1 MGWSLDGTFFEAY
14 SFSEN
19 AFLCV
24 LFLIFPWFFLFPPPP
39 FHVLIWVLFFTHMQ
53 LLQLGYNNSFSW
65 FLNLFSQFLYTSRRE
80 KKDILPV
87 LLSSNTNPYLTILVN
102 LHFRL
107 KYENSFLSVKIKKQ
121 WYLKS
126 VYHIGCFYFF
136 WWEVLKSHYNISCNI
151 LQQ

>member
-1 MGWSLDGTFFEAY
+1 MELRWNIFWGLQLQWECFSLCIVSYISLILSVPPTP
-14 SFSEN
+14 FSR
-19 AFLCV
+19 ADLYQKC
-24 LFLIFPWFFLFPPPP
+24 
-39 FHVLIWVLFFTHMQ
+39 WVLFFTHMQ

-136 WWEVLKSHYNISCNI
+136 
-151 LQQ
+151 